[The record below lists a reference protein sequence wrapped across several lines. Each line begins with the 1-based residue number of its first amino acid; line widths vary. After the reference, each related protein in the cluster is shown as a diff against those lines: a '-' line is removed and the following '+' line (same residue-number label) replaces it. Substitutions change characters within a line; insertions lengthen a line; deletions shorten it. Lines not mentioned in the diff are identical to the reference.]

1 MSVSTGAEEGRFWSE
16 VGKVR
21 SKERYGGGRD
31 ARFEREWRTVREYE
45 PEVQATEL
53 DLKNR
58 FRKTDFLKVKAKP
71 RHFFC
76 TTHGTAWLHP
86 RP

>member
-21 SKERYGGGRD
+21 SQERYGGGRD

-45 PEVQATEL
+45 PEVHPEL
-53 DLKNR
+53 
-58 FRKTDFLKVKAKP
+58 
-71 RHFFC
+71 
-76 TTHGTAWLHP
+76 WI
-86 RP
+86 